1 VRRVAGLLGSEPSD
15 QTRIGAGADGI
26 LVNPRGERFSIDAR
40 ANTGDRETEA
50 MQAAVLDN
58 WRTLG
63 IESQVN
69 NLPRRTMDEAAV
81 RGNWPGVCFCGAVGG
96 SLEPNDPLFRD
107 LHSRFIPT
115 QENGWVGDN
124 QEGWRGPDALL
135 EQWARELD
143 TPKREQLRLQV
154 ALRYA
159 EDLPAL
165 PLVFNVEITT
175 VKKGILNAPPRL
187 GSGGANA
194 MTWNIQEWDKA

>member
-1 VRRVAGLLGSEPSD
+1 V
-15 QTRIGAGADGI
+15 
-26 LVNPRGERFSIDAR
+26 
-40 ANTGDRETEA
+40 
-50 MQAAVLDN
+50 QAAVLDF
-58 WRTLG
+58 WRVLG

-69 NLPRRTMDEAAV
+69 NLPRRTMDEPGV

-96 SLEPNDPLFRD
+96 SLEPNDPLYRD

-115 QENGWVGDN
+115 AENNWVGDN
-124 QEGWRGPDALL
+124 QEGWHGGDPFL

-143 TPKREQLRLQV
+143 TPRREQHRLQV
-154 ALRYA
+154 ALKYA

-194 MTWNIQEWDKA
+194 MTWNILEWDKQ